1 MSALRGTSSNKLNLL
16 VDKLHEYLVHSS
28 IEDRYDIPTSDGC
41 HGQINKRFSVE
52 NSRVDNVTEAG
63 LDTRYSKRKPSVVVK
78 HSGLDE
84 SGESNASEDFEMPVS
99 SNGHLDV
106 TRLPKGTVLVRPEPV
121 DNGRDEF
128 RGPEFRSRKPG
139 VLRKEF
145 SRKRAGGQ
153 HVGIVCCTACGRQ
166 VNHFRR
172 DLLYQHPV
180 LKVLICKSCYNYY
193 SSDDIS
199 KDRDGMDEQCRWCAE
214 GGNLICCDYCSNA
227 FCKKCILRNLGRKE
241 LSSILE
247 SKWYCYVCSP
257 EPLFDLVMAC
267 DTVLENVEPLWPHQR
282 RRNRAETEKS
292 ELYRILSQR
301 SAQNIPLDK
310 WDHSGMD
317 GNVIF
322 NYNNLQVS
330 KDVTKKAKHLVDS
343 TNALNQTF
351 ISFIETVTT
360 SKPTPSVRAVYLNS
374 FLAVVKGLR
383 KSLTAL
389 EDSLKEEFRDL
400 DVGSNWEN
408 ILSSDCKRLM
418 RNSDIELDKS
428 DKRRLSSLQ
437 KLAAEH
443 FEDNDSDSKGYIDL
457 TNDCSEKELD
467 SSSENIGLT
476 SSSSEVDMSK
486 KLIVQLTPVPVEQ
499 KESANVP
506 KLDENFPEEENKSK
520 EKDASEEQVV
530 GSPKDERQMSIDAAS
545 TPILLKE
552 KQGNRRSPRLKTT
565 PLRRQSD
572 IIKPSLSGVD
582 SESDS
587 EPEETPD
594 TVPATGNDEQTLSRS
609 RDDSDS
615 DEVPA
620 ALLERAAM
628 THSSDEPQS
637 DEDGNQAP
645 PDKVAKKC
653 LFWLT
658 KNSPMSP
665 EKLRRK
671 RKMLDRSSESE
682 SGSRV
687 VKARQE
693 SGTDFSSDDQDS
705 QKEIQNLNTVRS
717 IGKPHLMRREEEGVV
732 RKQKRMQASKSKGKH
747 HQDVTDSSS
756 SLSDD
761 EQEDDSGSDV
771 SDQKMKPITENVASL
786 GVAAFQQ
793 SSGEARL
800 NCLVAE
806 IVEEKIL
813 LQESRKCLCVFDV
826 KEKPF
831 DCFGYGK
838 SKREESCGD
847 SGDEEQSGPSWAA
860 EDDED
865 PENRYGSKSPEVEFV
880 KEYSCKRKDAT
891 PNPGF
896 RAKSGNI
903 QVIRIDFN
911 LQEHK
916 LKRVKRLSIKF
927 ETCMQKCDISSTPT
941 ECKMNLIYRQNIK
954 NNFFFYDVSLKVLK
968 HLKGESTTKCT
979 CTEVIKGSRDSFKTV
994 KQPFSR
1000 CRHQLASHLFLSV
1013 RKSFYSSQSLC
1024 RHVLIDCQS
1033 KMPSDKRFKNK
1044 NLKFKHRESLLRRGD
1059 ANSEYQSCYNKES
1072 NIDAPQS
1079 CGCLQADTKYYK
1091 FIREQLHVSC
1101 FVFTLLSKKTL
1112 TSQDWINHS
1121 EDCVAC
1127 STFKRIAKQLLLA
1140 QIKANLSS
1148 DGDISSEGETQE
1160 DPSESD
1166 GDGEPSQGNED
1177 DNAADAHRED
1187 LASESSDSMLDEP
1200 KSRHHLLRHKLTLD
1214 EGASSDKTEPEG
1226 EVGMQ
1231 KSKGRTRRKLFIPCQ
1246 AGSETC
1252 SEGSEETEMSEE
1264 LSESEDDPAEDGIE
1278 SIVAPML
1285 PEMSSYKRMIAAKR
1299 IKQNCTSKL
1308 EQSDEE
1314 DANEENSESKGTPK
1328 GRKKIRKIIDDENL
1342 RAETQEALREEEER
1356 RQRLADRSQQME
1368 DWREITV
1375 IPDELSQVE
1384 CPVTTKLVLDQD
1396 EETKMPLVQ
1405 VHRNLVTS
1413 LKPHQVDGVQ
1423 FIWDSCCESV
1433 KKANSSPGSGCVL
1446 AHCMGLGKTL
1456 QVVAFLHTVLLSSNL
1471 KFRTALVVCPL
1482 NTVLNWVSEFKRWQH
1497 SLGED
1502 RVKVSE
1508 MANLKHLPERLRAL
1522 QTWQRDGGIV
1532 IMGYEMYR
1540 NLSQNS
1546 KAASEEWNKELKSAL
1561 VDPGPDFVICDE
1573 GHILRNE
1580 SSCISKAMNGIKT
1593 QRRVVLTGTPL
1604 QNNLVE
1610 YHCMVNFIKKN
1621 LLGSLSEFRNRFINP
1636 MQNGQCAD
1644 STPRDVRIMKKRAH
1658 VLHAVLAGCVQRR
1671 DYSELT
1677 QFLPPKHEY
1686 VLLVRISPLQYKLY
1700 RYYLDQVANEG
1711 SAIRQKPLK
1720 TGANLF
1726 RDFQVL
1732 SRIWT
1737 HPWCLH
1743 LSDLGKE
1750 RNSLFDYRRIFA
1762 FTVFLHDDNQKA
1774 FLYPVITKEMNK
1786 MSMDSVPC
1794 LLTDPKLFEWW
1805 KVLQPHSFFSFLLFV
1820 GEKSSSSSR
1829 SQSPVEAWYRH
1840 LLSERDARIMEHSG
1854 KMVLLFEILRMA
1866 ENLDDKVLVFS
1877 QSLISLNLIED
1888 FLAAS
1893 HNARDPLS
1901 SIKEGSWIKNV
1912 DYYRLDGSVSAS
1924 LRKKWADEFNDADNF
1939 RGRLFLISTRA
1950 GSLGINLVA
1959 ANRVVIFDA
1968 SWNPS
1973 HDIQSIY
1980 RVYRFGQLKQ
1990 VFVYRLLA
1998 QGTMEEKI
2006 YDRQVTK
2013 QSLSYRVVDHQQ
2025 IERHFTFH
2033 ELTELYTFEP
2043 DLLDDP
2049 NSKKSKRPTP
2059 ILPKDSILAELMD
2072 ICKDRIVSYH
2082 EHESL
2087 LDHKH
2092 EEELSEAERKAAWA
2106 EYEAE

>member
-1 MSALRGTSSNKLNLL
+1 MSALRSTSSNKLNLL
-16 VDKLHEYLVHSS
+16 VDKLHEYLAHSS
-28 IEDRYDIPTSDGC
+28 IEDSNGTPTSEES
-41 HGQINKRFSVE
+41 HGQIKKRFSVQ
-52 NSRVDNVTEAG
+52 NSTVDNATEAG

-84 SGESNASEDFEMPVS
+84 SGESNASEDLEIPVS

-145 SRKRAGGQ
+145 SKKRSGGQ

-172 DLLYQHPV
+172 DSLYQHPV
-180 LKVLICKSCYNYY
+180 LKVLICKACYNYY

-199 KDRDGMDEQCRWCAE
+199 KDGDGMDEQCRWCAE

-267 DTVLENVEPLWPHQR
+267 DTVLENVEPLWSQQR
-282 RRNRAETEKS
+282 RRNRAEPEKS
-292 ELYRILSQR
+292 ELYHTLSPR
-301 SAQNIPLDK
+301 LPQNIPLDK

-330 KDVTKKAKHLVDS
+330 KDVTKKTKHLVDS

-351 ISFIETVTT
+351 INFIETVTT
-360 SKPTPSVRAVYLNS
+360 NKQTPTVRAVYLNS

-389 EDSLKEEFRDL
+389 EDSLKDEFRDL
-400 DVGSNWEN
+400 DEVSNWER
-408 ILSSDCKRLM
+408 ILISDCNRLM
-418 RNSDIELDKS
+418 RNADNELDMS
-428 DKRRLSSLQ
+428 NNRCLNNLQ

-467 SSSENIGLT
+467 SSSQNIGLT

-499 KESANVP
+499 KQSSDVP
-506 KLDENFPEEENKSK
+506 KLEDNFPEEENKSK
-520 EKDASEEQVV
+520 ERDVPKDEETTVASPE
-530 GSPKDERQMSIDAAS
+530 DERQMSIDTAN
-545 TPILLKE
+545 TPLLLKE

-572 IIKPSLSGVD
+572 IIIKPSLSGGD

-587 EPEETPD
+587 DPEETPD
-594 TVPATGNDEQTLSRS
+594 TVPTKGNDEQNLGRS

-628 THSSDEPQS
+628 TQSSDEPQS
-637 DEDGNQAP
+637 DEDESQAA

-687 VKARQE
+687 AKARHE
-693 SGTDFSSDDQDS
+693 SGTDSSSDDQDS
-705 QKEIQNLNTVRS
+705 QKEIQHLNTVRS

-732 RKQKRMQASKSKGKH
+732 RKQKRMQASKSKGKP

-761 EQEDDSGSDV
+761 EQEDDSASDV

-793 SSGEARL
+793 SSG
-800 NCLVAE
+800 
-806 IVEEKIL
+806 
-813 LQESRKCLCVFDV
+813 
-826 KEKPF
+826 
-831 DCFGYGK
+831 
-838 SKREESCGD
+838 
-847 SGDEEQSGPSWAA
+847 DEEQSGPSWAA

-865 PENRYGSKSPEVEFV
+865 PENR
-880 KEYSCKRKDAT
+880 
-891 PNPGF
+891 
-896 RAKSGNI
+896 
-903 QVIRIDFN
+903 
-911 LQEHK
+911 
-916 LKRVKRLSIKF
+916 
-927 ETCMQKCDISSTPT
+927 
-941 ECKMNLIYRQNIK
+941 
-954 NNFFFYDVSLKVLK
+954 
-968 HLKGESTTKCT
+968 
-979 CTEVIKGSRDSFKTV
+979 
-994 KQPFSR
+994 
-1000 CRHQLASHLFLSV
+1000 
-1013 RKSFYSSQSLC
+1013 
-1024 RHVLIDCQS
+1024 
-1033 KMPSDKRFKNK
+1033 
-1044 NLKFKHRESLLRRGD
+1044 
-1059 ANSEYQSCYNKES
+1059 
-1072 NIDAPQS
+1072 
-1079 CGCLQADTKYYK
+1079 
-1091 FIREQLHVSC
+1091 
-1101 FVFTLLSKKTL
+1101 
-1112 TSQDWINHS
+1112 
-1121 EDCVAC
+1121 
-1127 STFKRIAKQLLLA
+1127 IAKKLLLA

-1148 DGDISSEGETQE
+1148 DEDISSEGETQE
-1160 DPSESD
+1160 DQSESD

-1177 DNAADAHRED
+1177 NATNTHRED
-1187 LASESSDSMLDEP
+1187 LVSESSDSMLDEP

-1214 EGASSDKTEPEG
+1214 EGASSDKGKPEG

-1231 KSKGRTRRKLFIPCQ
+1231 KNKRRTRRKQLFT
-1246 AGSETC
+1246 GSETF
-1252 SEGSEETEMSEE
+1252 SEGSEEMEMSEE
-1264 LSESEDDPAEDGIE
+1264 LSESEDEAAEDRLQRSNKKEKEANYSFDLNKQVPCILLSDSSIE
-1278 SIVAPML
+1278 
-1285 PEMSSYKRMIAAKR
+1285 K
-1299 IKQNCTSKL
+1299 
-1308 EQSDEE
+1308 SDEE
-1314 DANEENSESKGTPK
+1314 DANEENCENTGTPK
-1328 GRKKIRKIIDDENL
+1328 GRKKIRRIIGDENL

-1356 RQRLADRSQQME
+1356 RKRLADRSQQME

-1375 IPDELSQVE
+1375 ISDELSQVD

-1433 KKANSSPGSGCVL
+1433 KKANSSPGSGCIL

-1456 QVVAFLHTVLLSSNL
+1456 QVVAFLHAVLLSSHL

-1482 NTVLNWVSEFKRWQH
+1482 NTILNWVSEFKRWQYN
-1497 SLGED
+1497 LGED
-1502 RVKVSE
+1502 KVKVSE
-1508 MANLKHLPERLRAL
+1508 LATIKHNLDRLRAL
-1522 QTWQRDGGIV
+1522 QRWQRDGGV
-1532 IMGYEMYR
+1532 MIMGYEIYR
-1540 NLSQNS
+1540 ILSQNS
-1546 KAASEEWNKELKSAL
+1546 KSIDEEWKKELKSPL

-1580 SSCISKAMNGIKT
+1580 SSNISKAMNAIKT

-1636 MQNGQCAD
+1636 IQNGQCAD
-1644 STPRDVRIMKKRAH
+1644 STPKDVRIMKKRAH

-1700 RYYLDQVANEG
+1700 RYYLDHIASEG
-1711 SAIRQKPLK
+1711 SMTSQKKKK

-1726 RDFQVL
+1726 KDFQVL
-1732 SRIWT
+1732 SQIWT

-1743 LSDLGKE
+1743 LSDFSKENRKRNFDKKNQSQMTAQLINVETIVAESGLKENKGKE
-1750 RNSLFDYRRIFA
+1750 L
-1762 FTVFLHDDNQKA
+1762 DDNGHS
-1774 FLYPVITKEMNK
+1774 T
-1786 MSMDSVPC
+1786 MSTDVPQ
-1794 LLTDPKLFEWW
+1794 TAQIVE
-1805 KVLQPHSFFSFLLFV
+1805 
-1820 GEKSSSSSR
+1820 GEKSGSSSK
-1829 SQSPVEAWYRH
+1829 SQRLIQAWHKH
-1840 LLSERDARIMEHSG
+1840 LLSESEAKIMEHSG

-1866 ENLDDKVLVFS
+1866 EDLNDKVLVFS

-1893 HNARDPLS
+1893 SKARDPLS
-1901 SIKEGSWIKNV
+1901 SFKEGSWIKNV
-1912 DYYRLDGSVSAS
+1912 DYYRLDGSTGAS
-1924 LRKKWADEFNDADNF
+1924 LRKKWTDKFNDADNF

-1973 HDIQSIY
+1973 FDIQSIY

-2025 IERHFTFH
+2025 IERHFTLF

-2049 NSKKSKRPTP
+2049 NSKKSKRTTP
-2059 ILPKDSILAELMD
+2059 ILPKDSILAQLLQ
-2072 ICKDRIVSYH
+2072 ICKDWIVSYH

-2087 LDHKH
+2087 LDHKQ

-2106 EYEAE
+2106 EYEAESNSAKLPASPSQETLQKKTNEQLLELLNKSRANISLAFLTLQKMRAHSIDDYMLRLRQQYPLLPEAELQIKAELWKQSDVNRRELTQAFYHDSLVQHQTLTLQIQALLNSRRTLVRPTTLNTPNQSGQT

>member
-1 MSALRGTSSNKLNLL
+1 MSALRGTSSSKLNLL
-16 VDKLHEYLVHSS
+16 VDKLHEYLAHPS
-28 IEDRYDIPTSDGC
+28 IEDRYDIPTSEEY
-41 HGQINKRFSVE
+41 HGQIKRFSVE

-84 SGESNASEDFEMPVS
+84 SCESNASEDFEMPVG

-172 DLLYQHPV
+172 DFLYQHPV

-282 RRNRAETEKS
+282 RRNRAEPEKS

-301 SAQNIPLDK
+301 SSQNIPLDK

-351 ISFIETVTT
+351 ISFIETVTAN
-360 SKPTPSVRAVYLNS
+360 KPTPSVRAVYLNS
-374 FLAVVKGLR
+374 FIAVVKGLR

-408 ILSSDCKRLM
+408 ILSSDCKHFM
-418 RNSDIELDKS
+418 RNSDVELNMS
-428 DKRRLSSLQ
+428 DKRFLSNLQ

-443 FEDNDSDSKGYIDL
+443 FEDNDSDSKVYIDL

-486 KLIVQLTPVPVEQ
+486 KLIVQLTPVPMEQ
-499 KESANVP
+499 KESANVS
-506 KLDENFPEEENKSK
+506 KSDKNFPEEENKSK
-520 EKDASEEQVV
+520 KKDASEEQVV
-530 GSPKDERQMSIDAAS
+530 GSPEDERQMSIDAAN

-572 IIKPSLSGVD
+572 ITIKPSLSGVD

-594 TVPATGNDEQTLSRS
+594 TVAATGNDEQNLSRS

-645 PDKVAKKC
+645 PNKVAKKC

-671 RKMLDRSSESE
+671 RKMQDRSSESE

-705 QKEIQNLNTVRS
+705 QKEIQHLNTVRS

-732 RKQKRMQASKSKGKH
+732 RTQKRMQASKSKGKR

-793 SSGEARL
+793 SSG
-800 NCLVAE
+800 
-806 IVEEKIL
+806 
-813 LQESRKCLCVFDV
+813 
-826 KEKPF
+826 
-831 DCFGYGK
+831 
-838 SKREESCGD
+838 
-847 SGDEEQSGPSWAA
+847 DEEQSGPSWAA

-865 PENRYGSKSPEVEFV
+865 PENR
-880 KEYSCKRKDAT
+880 
-891 PNPGF
+891 
-896 RAKSGNI
+896 
-903 QVIRIDFN
+903 
-911 LQEHK
+911 
-916 LKRVKRLSIKF
+916 
-927 ETCMQKCDISSTPT
+927 
-941 ECKMNLIYRQNIK
+941 
-954 NNFFFYDVSLKVLK
+954 
-968 HLKGESTTKCT
+968 
-979 CTEVIKGSRDSFKTV
+979 
-994 KQPFSR
+994 
-1000 CRHQLASHLFLSV
+1000 
-1013 RKSFYSSQSLC
+1013 
-1024 RHVLIDCQS
+1024 
-1033 KMPSDKRFKNK
+1033 
-1044 NLKFKHRESLLRRGD
+1044 
-1059 ANSEYQSCYNKES
+1059 
-1072 NIDAPQS
+1072 
-1079 CGCLQADTKYYK
+1079 
-1091 FIREQLHVSC
+1091 
-1101 FVFTLLSKKTL
+1101 
-1112 TSQDWINHS
+1112 
-1121 EDCVAC
+1121 
-1127 STFKRIAKQLLLA
+1127 IAKQLLLA

-1148 DGDISSEGETQE
+1148 DEDISSEGETQE

-1166 GDGEPSQGNED
+1166 GDEEPSQSNED
-1177 DNAADAHRED
+1177 DNAANTHRED
-1187 LASESSDSMLDEP
+1187 LVSESSDSMLDEP
-1200 KSRHHLLRHKLTLD
+1200 KSRHHLLQHKLTLD

-1231 KSKGRTRRKLFIPCQ
+1231 KSKRRTRRKRLFS
-1246 AGSETC
+1246 ASETC
-1252 SEGSEETEMSEE
+1252 SEGSEETEMSDE
-1264 LSESEDDPAEDGIE
+1264 LSESEDEAAEDRIE
-1278 SIVAPML
+1278 RSSKREKEAGCSFELNKQVPCILLSDSSI
-1285 PEMSSYKRMIAAKR
+1285 EK
-1299 IKQNCTSKL
+1299 
-1308 EQSDEE
+1308 SDEE
-1314 DANEENSESKGTPK
+1314 DVNEENSESKGTPK

-1356 RQRLADRSQQME
+1356 CRRLADRSLQME

-1405 VHRNLVTS
+1405 VHRNLVTI

-1433 KKANSSPGSGCVL
+1433 KKGNSSSGSGCIL

-1482 NTVLNWVSEFKRWQH
+1482 NTILNWVSEFKRWQH

-1508 MANLKHLPERLRAL
+1508 MASVKHLPERLRAL
-1522 QTWQRDGGIV
+1522 QTWQRDGGVMI
-1532 IMGYEMYR
+1532 IGYEMYR

-1546 KAASEEWNKELKSAL
+1546 KATNEESNKELKRAL

-1580 SSCISKAMNGIKT
+1580 SSCISKAMNAIKT

-1621 LLGSLSEFRNRFINP
+1621 LLGSLKEFRNRFINP
-1636 MQNGQCAD
+1636 IQNGQCAD

-1677 QFLPPKHEY
+1677 QFLPPKLEY

-1700 RYYLDQVANEG
+1700 CYYLDHVASQG
-1711 SAIRQKPLK
+1711 SATWQKPLK

-1726 RDFQVL
+1726 KDFQVL

-1743 LSDLGKE
+1743 LSDLSKE
-1750 RNSLFDYRRIFA
+1750 SRKKTLYKRNQLQMINVETIVAESGLKQNEENEQNINGHS
-1762 FTVFLHDDNQKA
+1762 TVSTAGPQT
-1774 FLYPVITKEMNK
+1774 VRVVE
-1786 MSMDSVPC
+1786 
-1794 LLTDPKLFEWW
+1794 
-1805 KVLQPHSFFSFLLFV
+1805 
-1820 GEKSSSSSR
+1820 GEKSSGSSR
-1829 SQSPVEAWYRH
+1829 CQNPVEAWYRH
-1840 LLSERDARIMEHSG
+1840 LLSESDARIMEHSG

-1893 HNARDPLS
+1893 HKARDPLS

-1912 DYYRLDGSVSAS
+1912 DYYRLDGSVSSS
-1924 LRKKWADEFNDADNF
+1924 LRKKWTDEFNDADNV

-1973 HDIQSIY
+1973 YDIQSIY

-2049 NSKKSKRPTP
+2049 NSKKSKRPTE
-2059 ILPKDSILAELMD
+2059 ILPKDSILAELLKV
-2072 ICKDRIVSYH
+2072 CKDRIVSYH

-2092 EEELSEAERKAAWA
+2092 EEELSEAERKDAWA
-2106 EYEAE
+2106 EYEAESNTVKLPASSSQDKLQKKTNEELLEILNRSRANVSQAFLTLQNMRIPSMEDYMVRLKQQYPFLPEAELQIKAELWRQSDANRRDITQSFYQDSLAQHQSLTFQIQALLNSRRSLVSPVTLNTSTQPG